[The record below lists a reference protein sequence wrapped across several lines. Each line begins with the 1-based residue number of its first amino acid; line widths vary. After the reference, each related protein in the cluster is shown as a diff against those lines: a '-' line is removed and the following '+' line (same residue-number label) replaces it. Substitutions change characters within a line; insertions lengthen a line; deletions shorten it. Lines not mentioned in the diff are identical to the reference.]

1 MASSQLQARTYR
13 VIAEGDNDV
22 AQGLPI
28 TDALAVA
35 EFAREHGKRH
45 VAIVDEETSAIVDEA
60 EARRRFIVSTP
71 SASR

>member
-1 MASSQLQARTYR
+1 MIERMSSSQFQTRTYR

-22 AQGLPI
+22 AGGLPI

-60 EARRRFIVSTP
+60 DARRRFIAP
-71 SASR
+71 R